1 MNSKIVFASFIC
13 IGSVLGSVAFSRP
26 MAAPKDIKYTISP
39 LFGYETV
46 FRATPTPHTATRAM
60 YGARLTVGSD
70 IISGELEYTKS
81 SDTENFLVAP
91 EKIVTN
97 DDKLKLGLRS
107 TFRLSEIVYMTGR
120 LGGQATQTERT
131 ETSAG
136 IPTTIK
142 EDPKYHPYAGAHI
155 GLKLGP
161 VSVSVGATA
170 IIKDT
175 SDISKNDIQ
184 HTLSVTLGN

>member
-1 MNSKIVFASFIC
+1 MS
-13 IGSVLGSVAFSRP
+13 
-26 MAAPKDIKYTISP
+26 APKDMKYTISP

-46 FRATPTPHTATRAM
+46 FRATPTPHTATHAM

-70 IISGELEYTKS
+70 AISGELEYTKS

-91 EKIVTN
+91 EKVVTN

-107 TFRLSEIVYMTGR
+107 TYRLNDAIFTTAR
-120 LGGQATQTERT
+120 LGGQATQSERT
-131 ETSAG
+131 ETSGG
-136 IPTTIK
+136 ISTTIK
-142 EDPKYHPYAGAHI
+142 DDPVYHPYAGAHI

-161 VSVSVGATA
+161 ISVSVGATA

-175 SDISKNDIQ
+175 KDMSKNDFQ
-184 HTLSVTLGN
+184 HTLSITLGN

>member
-1 MNSKIVFASFIC
+1 MNSKILLMSI
-13 IGSVLGSVAFSRP
+13 LGFGTIAFSKP
-26 MAAPKDIKYTISP
+26 SAAPKGIKYTVSP

-46 FRATPTPHTATRAM
+46 FRATPTPHTATHAM

-70 IISGELEYTKS
+70 AISGELEYTKS

-91 EKIVTN
+91 EKVVTN

-107 TFRLSEIVYMTGR
+107 TYRPSEIVYMTGR

-136 IPTTIK
+136 ISTTTK
-142 EDPKYHPYAGAHI
+142 DDPKYHPYAGAHI

-175 SDISKNDIQ
+175 SDLSKNDIQ

>member
-1 MNSKIVFASFIC
+1 MTFNKIILSTICLLSSLTFA
-13 IGSVLGSVAFSRP
+13 RP
-26 MAAPKDIKYTISP
+26 AAMPKDIKYTVSP

-46 FRATPTPHTATRAM
+46 FRATPTPHTATHSM
-60 YGARLTVGSD
+60 YGARLTIGSD
-70 IISGELEYTKS
+70 SISGELEYTKS
-81 SDTENFLVAP
+81 SDTENFITAP

-97 DDKLKLGLRS
+97 DDKIKLGLRS
-107 TFRLSEIVYMTGR
+107 TYRANEYLFATAR

-131 ETSAG
+131 ETSSG
-136 IPTTIK
+136 VSTTTKDDIQ
-142 EDPKYHPYAGAHI
+142 YHPYAGAHI

-161 VSVSVGATA
+161 LSVSVGATA

-175 SDISKNDIQ
+175 ADLSKNDIQ